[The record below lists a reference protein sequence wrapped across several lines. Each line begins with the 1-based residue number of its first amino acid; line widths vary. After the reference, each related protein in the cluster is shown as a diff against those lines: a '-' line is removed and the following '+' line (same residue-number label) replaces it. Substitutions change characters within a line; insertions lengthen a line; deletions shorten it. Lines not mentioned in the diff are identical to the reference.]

1 MYMIDDPRWDVV
13 LPRAFS
19 HLKILTNPRV
29 MEVLM
34 EDVILKDDLSLH
46 SLKTGL
52 AEPGANA
59 QAWHHDAS
67 YIFLEFSLQTNGMA
81 GHDLPAYSIKMM
93 VLLLNITVSVIA
105 SEKLLTSF
113 FFLPAATVWPL
124 KFPCGLA
131 ARVLSSSLS
140 P

>member
-1 MYMIDDPRWDVV
+1 MLVLQNVFDKTFLKAYRNNFTTYINTINSDRISAERWTSNRENFYMYMIDDPRWDVV

-81 GHDLPAYSIKMM
+81 GHDLPA
-93 VLLLNITVSVIA
+93 
-105 SEKLLTSF
+105 
-113 FFLPAATVWPL
+113 
-124 KFPCGLA
+124 
-131 ARVLSSSLS
+131 
-140 P
+140 